1 MSVKLREKKVNK
13 GISLYLDIYNNGKRS
28 YEFLKIKLIKPIK
41 NSSDR
46 FENKELRRLAEQ
58 IRANREIEIL
68 NGNFGFSPEFKKHID
83 IVIYTKKVIAD
94 KSLSIICTYLNVA

>member
-1 MSVKLREKKVNK
+1 MSVKLREKKVNN

-46 FENKELRRLAEQ
+46 FENKEVLSRKSKQ
-58 IRANREIEIL
+58 ILI
-68 NGNFGFSPEFKKHID
+68 P
-83 IVIYTKKVIAD
+83 
-94 KSLSIICTYLNVA
+94 